1 LSGMN
6 MSLNELLKFRNYS
19 HKFYEGTVT
28 TVEVDTKDD
37 PFDVGPFKEATFFLS
52 CTAFAGTTLNVKF
65 VQYDP
70 ATGVWFDLVSFTELS
85 DVGAEVKVQAA
96 NLGEKVAVVIAP
108 VGAGD
113 KVLKVGSNFKI
124 M

>member
-1 LSGMN
+1 

-19 HKFYEGTVT
+19 HKLYEGTVT

-37 PFDVGPFKEATFFLS
+37 PFDAGPFKEATFFLS
-52 CTAFAGTTLNVKF
+52 CTAFVGTTLDVKI

-70 ATGVWFDLVSFTELS
+70 ATGVWFDLVTFTQLS
-85 DVGAEVKVQAA
+85 DVGSEVKTVTA
-96 NLGEKVAVVIAP
+96 NLGEKIAVVVTP

-113 KVLKVGSNFKI
+113 KTLKVGSNLKI

>member
-1 LSGMN
+1 LNGMN
-6 MSLNELLKFRNYS
+6 MNLNERNYS

-28 TVEVDTKDD
+28 TSVVDTKDN
-37 PFDVGPFKEATFFLS
+37 PFDCGPFKEATFFLS
-52 CTAFAGTTLNVKF
+52 CTAFTGTTLNVKI

-70 ATGVWFDLVSFTELS
+70 GTGVWYDVVAFTELS
-85 DVGAEVKVQAA
+85 DVGSEAKKVTA
-96 NLGEKVAVVIAP
+96 NLGEKLAVVVTP

-113 KVLKVGSNFKI
+113 KTLKVGSNLKI

>member
-1 LSGMN
+1 MSGMN

-19 HKFYEGTVT
+19 QKLFEGTVT

-37 PFDVGPFKEATFFLS
+37 PFDVGPFKEATIFINCS
-52 CTAFAGTTLNVKF
+52 AFAGTTLNAKV
-65 VQYDP
+65 VTLDP
-70 ATGVWFDLVSFTELS
+70 VSGQWHDLVAFTELS
-85 DVGAEVKVQAA
+85 DVGKEMKAVVA
-96 NLGEKVAVVIAP
+96 NLGEKIAVVVTP

-113 KVLKVGSNFKI
+113 KTLTIGANFKI